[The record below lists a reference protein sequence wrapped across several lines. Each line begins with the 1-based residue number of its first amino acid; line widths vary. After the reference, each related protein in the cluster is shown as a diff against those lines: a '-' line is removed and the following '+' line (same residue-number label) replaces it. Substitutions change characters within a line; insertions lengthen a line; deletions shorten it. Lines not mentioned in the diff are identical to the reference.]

1 MPMLPD
7 EVKVKVAAL
16 RKERESWLSQALD
29 SSEEYEGYEESEQ
42 YEYCMNKAEQC
53 EAQLDE
59 YEEHLRCSPSRAPT
73 VQLWSTS
80 GAALW
85 KLGASS
91 RAPTVQPS

>member
-7 EVKVKVAAL
+7 EVKVAAL
-16 RKERESWLSQALD
+16 RKER
-29 SSEEYEGYEESEQ
+29 
-42 YEYCMNKAEQC
+42 EYCMNKAEQC